1 MDRSL
6 TRLNHSS
13 VASDAIREESG
24 KHIRRADIP
33 ITIDPT
39 CLSHLKPGVET
50 SLALKLFKVACLAY
64 KPSSINFRN
73 QMID

>member
-6 TRLNHSS
+6 SKLNYVSNN
-13 VASDAIREESG
+13 SDAIREESG
-24 KHIRRADIP
+24 KHNGRSDLP

-64 KPSSINFRN
+64 KPSKINFRS
-73 QMID
+73 QTLD